1 MNVRLATFA
10 TLALGAAFAPRADAD
25 TLLIDR
31 VHRENTQ
38 SMPTRGMRM
47 PAVVA
52 QYGEPASKSGPVG
65 GDSKQQP
72 PITTW
77 HYPNFN
83 VYFENDHV
91 VSSVAVRSTAQE
103 LGPKPA
109 Q

>member
-1 MNVRLATFA
+1 MNARLALLA
-10 TLALGAAFAPRADAD
+10 ALALGTSIAPPAHAD

-38 SMPTRGMRM
+38 SMPTRGMLM
-47 PAVVA
+47 SAVAA